1 MLHRLREVLAEVL
14 YPPFCV
20 SCKAGGEWWCES
32 CREKT
37 EVIAGDVCPA
47 CFALIHESPCDK
59 ASSLDGIV
67 PVGFYHDPQLR
78 AVIWSLKYQGGLCIL
93 PSLRTFLGTW
103 RSARQAPW
111 PWAGHSSIVI
121 SAVPTSA
128 RRARERGFDQAEI
141 FANLVREEIVP
152 WATTIK
158 LLSRTRDIPP
168 QAGIEVG
175 PMRAANIQG
184 AFQILNR
191 GSLPEQV
198 ILVDDVAISGA
209 TLMEAARTLKQAG
222 VLRVYAIVLAIGK

>member
-1 MLHRLREVLAEVL
+1 M
-14 YPPFCV
+14 
-20 SCKAGGEWWCES
+20 
-32 CREKT
+32 
-37 EVIAGDVCPA
+37 
-47 CFALIHESPCDK
+47 
-59 ASSLDGIV
+59 
-67 PVGFYHDPQLR
+67 
-78 AVIWSLKYQGGLCIL
+78 
-93 PSLRTFLGTW
+93 
-103 RSARQAPW
+103 
-111 PWAGHSSIVI
+111 I

-198 ILVDDVAISGA
+198 ILVDDVATSGA